1 MTTIRR
7 LSVYSSL
14 VVLLVTTLSFTLN
27 GSLNYRSQSLSIAI
41 EGTSSLHDWTIK
53 SDKGK
58 CDLALV
64 MTNDKPTGISALNF
78 SIPVETLKSGK
89 GAMDKNTYNALK
101 SGDFK
106 NITYTLSSGTV
117 TPIDAV
123 TYQIK
128 TIGKLTI
135 AGSAR
140 LIDLYAV
147 AKYNA
152 ADRSFTISGSEKLKM
167 TDYGVKPPE
176 VMFGTIKTG
185 NDITVSFNSKM
196 IN

>member
-1 MTTIRR
+1 M
-7 LSVYSSL
+7 
-14 VVLLVTTLSFTLN
+14 SFTLN
-27 GSLNYRSQSLSIAI
+27 GSLNYRSQTLTIAVD
-41 EGTSSLHDWTIK
+41 GTSSIHDWSIK

-58 CDLALV
+58 CELTIM

-78 SIPVETLKSGK
+78 TVPVETLKSGK
-89 GAMDKNTYNALK
+89 SSMDKNTYNALK
-101 SGDFK
+101 AENFK
-106 NITYTLSSGTV
+106 NITYTLSSGTI
-117 TPIDAV
+117 TPVDAV

-140 LIDLYAV
+140 LIDLVGV
-147 AKYNA
+147 AKYNP

-176 VMFGTIKTG
+176 LMWGTIKTA
-185 NDITVSFNSKM
+185 DEITVNFSSKI